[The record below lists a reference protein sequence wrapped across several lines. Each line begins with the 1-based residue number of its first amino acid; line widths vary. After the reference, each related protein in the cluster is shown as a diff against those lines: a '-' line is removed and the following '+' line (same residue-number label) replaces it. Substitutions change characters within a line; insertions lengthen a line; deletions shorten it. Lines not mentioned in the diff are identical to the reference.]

1 MSLIKC
7 SVCGKMVSDENEVCP
22 ECRAWLLGRK
32 TTAPL
37 SDGNIHK
44 DEKIGTF
51 KLIGLFA
58 VLILVVVFSQFLP
71 TRNATD
77 EDGQTTEAEEEV
89 VLEEQDRAEETGNP
103 AVGNEEQTAEE
114 EAQSPLPDVAG
125 TYKGSIRTPTVIR
138 LKQDGTRLSGTIRYT
153 KFDSPALDISG
164 SIKPDGSF
172 SLTEIG
178 EDHRTPSGKLN
189 GRIQGNTMTGTF
201 LNTSTNKTTEFTL
214 NK

>member
-7 SVCGKMVSDENEVCP
+7 TVCGKMVSDEHEVCP

-32 TTAPL
+32 TATPL

-44 DEKIGTF
+44 DEKIGTV
-51 KLIGLFA
+51 KLIALFA
-58 VLILVVVFSQFLP
+58 ALILVAVLAQYLP
-71 TRNATD
+71 TRNASG
-77 EDGQTTEAEEEV
+77 EDAQPAEEEV
-89 VLEEQDRAEETGNP
+89 VTEEASSAEETASP
-103 AVGNEEQTAEE
+103 ASTNEEKATEE
-114 EAQSPLPDVAG
+114 EAHSPLPSVAG

-138 LKQDGTRLSGTIRYT
+138 LKQDGSRLSGTIRYT

-164 SIKPDGSF
+164 SIDANGTF
-172 SLTEIG
+172 SLTEID
-178 EDHRTPSGKLN
+178 EDHHTPSGKLN

-201 LNTSTNKTTEFTL
+201 LNTKTNKTTEFTL